1 MGTNMIPNISWP
13 SSPPNTP
20 PGSPRTPRSNF
31 SVESLAPVYV
41 NNQAIYPPE
50 SLKADVRNAADRIRS
65 NWVNALKLE
74 KRLILNPDILIP
86 LLNHAKLYWY
96 TWVSKTQGKNKA
108 SRCIESAFINNENLS
123 KDESDL
129 VNKTILEYKNKV
141 DFAIE
146 LNSLS
151 QISLYKP
158 HINSL

>member
-96 TWVSKTQGKNKA
+96 TWLADQPVGGKATQRLESVFVNNINLSQEESDWVEETIRDYKNN
-108 SRCIESAFINNENLS
+108 IESALYQKIVI
-123 KDESDL
+123 K
-129 VNKTILEYKNKV
+129 KEYLK
-141 DFAIE
+141 
-146 LNSLS
+146 
-151 QISLYKP
+151 
-158 HINSL
+158 